1 MRNIILICG
10 FLIMAISC
18 DEIFN
23 PDEPEVQINPLP
35 DTEGNIVVINNSGQ
49 KLVLY
54 DGGSPVRIVPIT
66 SEEFLVKI
74 PNPNGVT
81 KDLWL
86 YKESDISSDY
96 DNPIPESMFRR
107 WIIKLSSD

>member
-10 FLIMAISC
+10 LLIMAISC

-23 PDEPEVQINPLP
+23 PDEPDNQITEQA

-54 DGGSPVRIVPIT
+54 DGGSPVKIVP
-66 SEEFLVKI
+66 
-74 PNPNGVT
+74 
-81 KDLWL
+81 
-86 YKESDISSDY
+86 
-96 DNPIPESMFRR
+96 
-107 WIIKLSSD
+107 